1 MCGMQGCWPKV
12 AQLCCV
18 AVLWLAPISAVRAD
32 STPPDF
38 QAAARAYQD
47 GQAALNGKV
56 PAEAARLFE
65 LADTLAPSPQAL
77 RNAIRSNLAASQTTR
92 AATLALAAQRRYSD
106 RETQVLVRQVLGANS
121 AKLARLSVKCGQ
133 PCALLCD
140 GQPVEVRP
148 AYEFD
153 LFVDPGTHMV
163 RAKFE
168 GREPVE
174 QEIELGAGE
183 RLILSLEAVST
194 SPSDAAVPSAFSI
207 QPQVAARP
215 AAGVPDAPGAPRW
228 MFWTAAGLTAVS
240 AGAALVSGLDT
251 VQRHDDYLEMP
262 TQDGYARGIQSQ
274 RRTNLL
280 FLSTGVLG
288 ALTLGL
294 AFFTD
299 WDGQGSV
306 SPHVDASLDGA
317 SVSVSKKF

>member
-1 MCGMQGCWPKV
+1 MCGMRGWWPKV
-12 AQLCCV
+12 AQVYCV
-18 AVLWLAPISAVRAD
+18 GVLWLALGTSVRAD
-32 STPPDF
+32 STPPDY

-47 GQAALNGKV
+47 AQAAMSSKA

-77 RNAIRSNLAASQTTR
+77 RNAIRSNLAASQTVR
-92 AATLALAAQRRYSD
+92 AATLALAAQRRYRD
-106 RETQVLVRQVLGANS
+106 RETQSLARQVLSANS
-121 AKLARLSVKCGQ
+121 AKLSRLSVKCGQ

-140 GQPVEVRP
+140 GQPVDTRP
-148 AYEFD
+148 AHQFD
-153 LFVDPGTHMV
+153 LFVDPGTHKV
-163 RAKFE
+163 QAKFE
-168 GREPVE
+168 AREPVE
-174 QEIELGAGE
+174 QEIELNAGE
-183 RLILSLEAVST
+183 RMILSLEAIST

-207 QPQVAARP
+207 QPQLAESATEP
-215 AAGVPDAPGAPRW
+215 GAAGAPPW

-251 VQRHDDYLEMP
+251 VQRHDDYLEAP
-262 TQDGYARGIQSQ
+262 TPDGYARGIQSQ

-288 ALTLGL
+288 ALTVGL

-299 WDGQGSV
+299 WDGEASV

-317 SVSVSKKF
+317 SVSVRGRF

>member
-1 MCGMQGCWPKV
+1 MHGCWPKLAQASCLV
-12 AQLCCV
+12 A
-18 AVLWLAPISAVRAD
+18 LWLSVGASARAD
-32 STPPDF
+32 SSPPDY

-47 GQAALNGKV
+47 GQAALSGNA

-77 RNAIRSNLAASQTTR
+77 RNAIRSHVAAAQSSR
-92 AATLALAAQRRYSD
+92 AATLALAAQRRYGD
-106 RETQVLVRQVLGANS
+106 RETQVLARQVLGANS

-133 PCALLCD
+133 PCALACD
-140 GQPVEVRP
+140 GQAVEARP
-148 AYEFD
+148 AREFD
-153 LFVDPGTHMV
+153 IFIDPGAHLV
-163 RAKFE
+163 QAKFDA
-168 GREPVE
+168 REPVQ

-183 RLILSLEAVST
+183 RMILSLEAVST
-194 SPSDAAVPSAFSI
+194 SPSDAAVPSSFSI
-207 QPQVAARP
+207 RPQFAEP
-215 AAGVPDAPGAPRW
+215 AAAGAPGAPGAPRW

-251 VQRHDDYLEMP
+251 LQRHDDYLESATP
-262 TQDGYARGIQSQ
+262 DGYARGIQSQ

-299 WDGQGSV
+299 WDGQAVV

-317 SVSVSKKF
+317 SVSVVQRF

>member
-1 MCGMQGCWPKV
+1 M
-12 AQLCCV
+12 
-18 AVLWLAPISAVRAD
+18 LWLALGTPARAD
-32 STPPDF
+32 DTQPDYQSAARVYQDA
-38 QAAARAYQD
+38 QAAM
-47 GQAALNGKV
+47 QAKAPG
-56 PAEAARLFE
+56 EAARLFE

-92 AATLALAAQRRYSD
+92 AATLALAAQRRYED
-106 RETQVLVRQVLGANS
+106 RETQSLARQVLGATS

-133 PCALLCD
+133 PCSLACD
-140 GQPVEVRP
+140 GQSVDPRP
-148 AYEFD
+148 AYQFD
-153 LFVDPGTHMV
+153 LFVDPGTHVV

-168 GREPVE
+168 AREPVQ
-174 QEIELGAGE
+174 QEVELRMGE

-194 SPSDAAVPSAFSI
+194 SPSDAAVPSAFSVE
-207 QPQVAARP
+207 PQLAESATTGAP
-215 AAGVPDAPGAPRW
+215 APPGAPQW

-251 VQRHDDYLEMP
+251 QQRHDDYFAAP
-262 TQDGYARGIQSQ
+262 SADGYARGVQSQ

-288 ALTLGL
+288 ALTVGL

-299 WDGQGSV
+299 WGGAASV

-317 SVSVSKKF
+317 SVSVTRRF

>member
-1 MCGMQGCWPKV
+1 MCGWWPII
-12 AQLCCV
+12 ARTCCV
-18 AVLWLAPISAVRAD
+18 ALLWLALGAPARAD
-32 STPPDF
+32 NAAPDY

-47 GQAALNGKV
+47 GQTAMHGKA

-65 LADTLAPSPQAL
+65 LADKLAPSPQAL

-92 AATLALAAQRRYSD
+92 AATLALAAQRRYTD
-106 RETQVLVRQVLGANS
+106 RETQSLARQVLGATS
-121 AKLARLSVKCGQ
+121 ARLARLSVKCGQ
-133 PCALLCD
+133 PCTLVCD
-140 GQPVEVRP
+140 GQSVDARP
-148 AYEFD
+148 AYQFD
-153 LFVDPGTHMV
+153 LFVDPGTHVV

-168 GREPVE
+168 AREPVE
-174 QEIELGAGE
+174 QEIELDAGE

-207 QPQVAARP
+207 QSQLADSTRP
-215 AAGVPDAPGAPRW
+215 GAPAAPGAPQW

-251 VQRHDDYLEMP
+251 VQRHDDYLEAP
-262 TQDGYARGIQSQ
+262 TADGYARGVQSQ

-288 ALTLGL
+288 ALTVGL

-299 WDGQGSV
+299 WGGTASV
-306 SPHVDASLDGA
+306 SPHVDASLDGV
-317 SVSVSKKF
+317 SVSVSQRF